1 MIKYGE
7 SQIDQIYFGEQMI
20 NKVYYGP
27 RLIFN
32 KEEGGDYQIA
42 GTTFEPNQT
51 FAINY
56 PISMSMSNVVN
67 ITSDD
72 KGHFQWN
79 YTMYEKEVLPS
90 EILDLQSFIKGIG
103 QISGGKFIKSLDLH
117 NIEFNLE
124 KLGSYLNM
132 PNLSYG
138 LTNLEELNV
147 VGWDMTGLTYGA
159 DFFQYVTNLK
169 RIYCNQAFKDWC
181 IKNEYGNKI
190 SNTKMLTAEGEWIIM
205 S

>member
-7 SQIDQIYFGEQMI
+7 SLIDKIMFGEQMI

-27 RLIFN
+27 SLIFN
-32 KEEGGDYQIA
+32 TEDEGDYQIA

-51 FAINY
+51 FSIQY
-56 PISMSMSNVVN
+56 PVEMYMCRIVN

-72 KGHFQWN
+72 KGHFQWD

-90 EILDLQSFIKGIG
+90 EILNLYLFIQGIG
-103 QISGGKFIKSLDLH
+103 ELRGGNFIKSLDLH
-117 NIEFNLE
+117 NIEFSLE
-124 KLGSYLNM
+124 KLGGERM

-147 VGWDMTGLTYGA
+147 VGWNMTGTYGS
-159 DFFQYVTNLK
+159 DFFQYVPNLK

-181 IKNEYGNKI
+181 IKNEYSTKI
-190 SNTKMLTAEGEWIIM
+190 SNTKMLTDEGTWYIVD
-205 S
+205 